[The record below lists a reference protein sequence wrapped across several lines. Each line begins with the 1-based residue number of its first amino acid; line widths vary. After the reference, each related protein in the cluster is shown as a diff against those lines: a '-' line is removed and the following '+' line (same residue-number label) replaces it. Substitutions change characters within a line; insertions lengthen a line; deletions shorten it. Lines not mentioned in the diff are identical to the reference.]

1 MKIEEILKSKK
12 RVISF
17 EFFPPKSEIGEIDLF
32 ENVKKLK
39 KISPDFVSV
48 TYGAGGSTREK
59 TNEMAVKL
67 SKNEDINVMIHLT
80 SILHKKDDIERM
92 LSNYCEEGIE
102 NILALRGDAPKG
114 EIVDYKNQEL
124 PYAEELIKFINEKF
138 SSKFSIGGAA
148 FPEGHPESKNIDEEM
163 YYFKRKCEAGMKF
176 AITQLFFDNNKYFN
190 YMERCKKN
198 NIEIDIIPGIMPITA
213 YFQIDKFI
221 AMCKVE
227 IPLKLREKLEKYKD
241 NKDAVEEIGVEFA
254 TKQCMILLE
263 NGVKGIHFYTLNK
276 SKATQKI
283 YENIKNMI

>member
-12 RVISF
+12 RVIAF

-213 YFQIDKFI
+213 YSQIDKFI

-227 IPLKLREKLEKYKD
+227 IPLKLRENLEKYKD

>member
-213 YFQIDKFI
+213 YSQIDKFI

-227 IPLKLREKLEKYKD
+227 IPLKLRENLEKYKD

>member
-92 LSNYCEEGIE
+92 LSNYC
-102 NILALRGDAPKG
+102 
-114 EIVDYKNQEL
+114 
-124 PYAEELIKFINEKF
+124 
-138 SSKFSIGGAA
+138 
-148 FPEGHPESKNIDEEM
+148 
-163 YYFKRKCEAGMKF
+163 
-176 AITQLFFDNNKYFN
+176 
-190 YMERCKKN
+190 
-198 NIEIDIIPGIMPITA
+198 
-213 YFQIDKFI
+213 
-221 AMCKVE
+221 
-227 IPLKLREKLEKYKD
+227 
-241 NKDAVEEIGVEFA
+241 
-254 TKQCMILLE
+254 
-263 NGVKGIHFYTLNK
+263 
-276 SKATQKI
+276 
-283 YENIKNMI
+283 

>member
-1 MKIEEILKSKK
+1 
-12 RVISF
+12 
-17 EFFPPKSEIGEIDLF
+17 
-32 ENVKKLK
+32 
-39 KISPDFVSV
+39 
-48 TYGAGGSTREK
+48 
-59 TNEMAVKL
+59 MAVKL

-213 YFQIDKFI
+213 YSQIDKFI

>member
-67 SKNEDINVMIHLT
+67 SKNEDINVVIHLT

-138 SSKFSIGGAA
+138 SA
-148 FPEGHPESKNIDEEM
+148 
-163 YYFKRKCEAGMKF
+163 
-176 AITQLFFDNNKYFN
+176 
-190 YMERCKKN
+190 
-198 NIEIDIIPGIMPITA
+198 
-213 YFQIDKFI
+213 
-221 AMCKVE
+221 
-227 IPLKLREKLEKYKD
+227 
-241 NKDAVEEIGVEFA
+241 
-254 TKQCMILLE
+254 
-263 NGVKGIHFYTLNK
+263 
-276 SKATQKI
+276 KI
-283 YENIKNMI
+283 

>member
-213 YFQIDKFI
+213 YSQIDKFI